1 MSETAVL
8 EVFNHAVSDGDY
20 RQSLFTEPG
29 EILAGYDL
37 TADEIEMLINLN
49 ADNFEA
55 FYYSVI
61 EGVWRSG

>member
-1 MSETAVL
+1 MSETAVF
-8 EVFNHAVSDGDY
+8 EVINHAVTDEDY

-49 ADNFEA
+49 ADNFEE

-61 EGVWRSG
+61 ERVWRPG